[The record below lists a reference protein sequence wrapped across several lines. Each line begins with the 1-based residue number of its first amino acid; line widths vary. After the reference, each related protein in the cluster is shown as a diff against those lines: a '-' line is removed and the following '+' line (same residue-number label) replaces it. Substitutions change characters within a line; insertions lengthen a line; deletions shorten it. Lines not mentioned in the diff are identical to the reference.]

1 MVFVCLV
8 ADVGGV
14 ASVGS
19 EEWGVGSGVQRRNW
33 AGGREA

>member
-1 MVFVCLV
+1 M
-8 ADVGGV
+8 GGV